1 MFFSYS
7 IRNYNART
15 SEIWTKD
22 NMLKEFLVTVDGGW
36 GGGGGCGVEGGWV
49 RMSSVENFLKI
60 NKSEG
65 VY

>member
-36 GGGGGCGVEGGWV
+36 WVEGGGV

-60 NKSEG
+60 NKWED